1 MPLEDSH
8 SEFAVSDLDPFSTEF
23 LSDPFLHHRRLRALG
38 PLVRLEKYG
47 IWALA
52 RYREVKAAL
61 QDWRTFCSGRGAGL
75 SDFEKEEPWRPPSII
90 LEADP
95 PLHSRTRAV
104 LSKVMSSSAMEKLR
118 TPFEEKAEALCD
130 RLLARGSIDA
140 VKDLAEAYPLSVFP
154 DTVGV
159 TKQGRENLLPY
170 GDMAFNAFGPRNHLF
185 EASFANAQQ
194 VASWI
199 VAQCDREALST
210 DGFGA
215 QIYAEADAGR
225 VSEQEAAL
233 LVRSLLTAGLDT
245 TIAALGATI
254 HCLATHEEQWQ
265 LLREDP
271 SLAHAAFE
279 EAVRFTSPVQ
289 TFFRTT
295 TREAEVADSRIP
307 SGEKVLLFLAAAN
320 RDPREWQDPDTF
332 DIRRS
337 ASGHVGF
344 GYGIHMCVGR
354 MVARLEAEALLN
366 ALTKRVESIELMD
379 APVWRLNNTLRIL
392 KRLPVR
398 LKAATQ

>member
-1 MPLEDSH
+1 MPVEERQSGY
-8 SEFAVSDLDPFSTEF
+8 AVSDLDPFSSEF
-23 LSDPFLHHRRLRALG
+23 LSDPLPHHHRLRELG
-38 PLVRLEKYG
+38 PVVRLEKYG

-52 RYREVKAAL
+52 RYTEVRNAL
-61 QDWRTFCSGRGAGL
+61 QDWRTYCSGRGAGL

-118 TPFEEKAEALCD
+118 TPFGEKAEALCE
-130 RLLARGSIDA
+130 RLFAGGAIDG

-154 DTVGV
+154 DAVGV

-194 VASWI
+194 VANWI
-199 VAQCDREALST
+199 IAQCNREALSP

-215 QIYAEADAGR
+215 QIYAQADAGR

-254 HCLATHEEQWQ
+254 HCLATHQGQWQ
-265 LLREDP
+265 LLRENP
-271 SLAHAAFE
+271 NLARSAFE
-279 EAVRFTSPVQ
+279 EAVRFASPVQ

-295 TREAEVADSRIP
+295 TCETQVADTRIP

-320 RDPREWQDPDTF
+320 RDPREWQHANTF
-332 DIRRS
+332 DIRRQ

-366 ALTKRVESIELMD
+366 ALVKRVESIELTD
-379 APVWRLNNTLRIL
+379 LPVWRLNNTLRIL
-392 KRLPVR
+392 ERLPLR
-398 LKAATQ
+398 LRASS

>member
-1 MPLEDSH
+1 MPIEEPQ
-8 SEFAVSDLDPFSTEF
+8 SEFAVSELDPFSTEF
-23 LSDPFLHHRRLRALG
+23 LSNPVPYHHMLRELG
-38 PLVRLEKYG
+38 QAVRLEKYG

-52 RYREVKAAL
+52 RYTEVRNAL
-61 QDWRTFCSGRGAGL
+61 QDWKTFCSGRGAGL

-118 TPFEEKAEALCD
+118 TPFEAKAEALCD
-130 RLLARGSIDA
+130 ELVARGAIDG

-199 VAQCDREALST
+199 IAQCDREALSP

-215 QIYAEADAGR
+215 QIYAQADAGR

-254 HCLATHEEQWQ
+254 HCLATHEEQWH
-265 LLREDP
+265 LLRKNP
-271 SLAHAAFE
+271 SLARSAFE
-279 EAVRFTSPVQ
+279 EAVRFASPVQ

-295 TREAEVADSRIP
+295 TCEAQVADTRIP

-320 RDPREWQDPDTF
+320 RDPREWQQADTF
-332 DIRRS
+332 DIQRV

-366 ALTKRVESIELMD
+366 ALVKRVESIEMTD

-392 KRLPVR
+392 ERLPLR
-398 LKAATQ
+398 LRASN